1 MIWIVGSSLIRNASQ
16 HIRRRPVGLDLG
28 LKRYCY
34 LDSWDG
40 RGSLILDEVI
50 GVTKT
55 LLQIEYAP
63 NYFVLHAA
71 GNDLGRSS
79 CLDMCN
85 KPIGPEGII
94 DQLRILMPYT
104 TIVWSYILPRLQ
116 WRYSRN
122 TKAMENV
129 CIRVSRELIR
139 FMKVTGGKAIRYHDF
154 HDKSP
159 SLLSDGTHLSFI
171 GNDIFVNTFQSAFE
185 MFIPNPNIR
194 VFPFDELNVFCLAF

>member
-16 HIRRRPVGLDLG
+16 HIRRRPVGQDLG
-28 LKRYCY
+28 LQRYGY
-34 LDSWDG
+34 LVSWAG
-40 RGSLILDEVI
+40 YGSLILDEVI

-71 GNDLGRSS
+71 GNDVGRIS
-79 CLDMCN
+79 CLDLCN
-85 KPIGPEGII
+85 KLIGPEGII

-104 TIVWSYILPRLQ
+104 TIVWSCILPRLQ

-129 CIRVSRELIR
+129 RIRVNRELIR
-139 FMKVTGGKAIRYHDF
+139 FMKITGGKAIRYPDF

-159 SLLSDGTHLSFI
+159 SLFSDGTHLSFI
-171 GNDIFVNTFQSAFE
+171 GNDIFVNTIQSAFE
-185 MFIPNPNIR
+185 MFIRNPTIR
-194 VFPFDELNVFCLAF
+194 VFPFDE